1 MAPAPKRS
9 ITINLNETWCK
20 QCGICIAVCP
30 EDVYERTP
38 AGGPRI
44 AKLSSCTA
52 CLKCETMCPDFV
64 IDVRVEKR
72 VKND

>member
-1 MAPAPKRS
+1 MAPASKRS
-9 ITINLNETWCK
+9 ITINLNDAWCK

-44 AKLSSCTA
+44 ADLSKCTA
-52 CLKCETMCPDFV
+52 CLKCEMMCPDFV
-64 IDVRVEKR
+64 IEVRVEKR
-72 VKND
+72 VKHD